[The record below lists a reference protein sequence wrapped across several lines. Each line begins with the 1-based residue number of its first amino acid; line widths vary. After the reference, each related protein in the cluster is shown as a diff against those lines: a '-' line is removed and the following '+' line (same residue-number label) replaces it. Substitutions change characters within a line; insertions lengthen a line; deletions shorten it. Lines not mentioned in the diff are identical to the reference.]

1 MAGGLE
7 RDQDKLK
14 AFNRRVLLIAG
25 GKAALLGVL
34 GTRLYDL
41 SVNEA
46 EHFST
51 LAEDNRINLRLL
63 APPRGLIVDAKG
75 RTLAGNRPNF
85 QLVLVAEKA
94 EDVRGTLAQLSTMI
108 ALDESDIARVLKD
121 VRNRPKFFPVIVREN
136 LSWEEMARIEVNT
149 PDLSGVSI
157 EVGQVRDYPLGPA
170 TAHVIGYVGAVS
182 EQELTGDPVEKL
194 PGYKIGKSGVE
205 KAINRALIGE
215 AGASQVEVNAY
226 GRVIRELSRDAG
238 RMGDTVTLTLD
249 AEMQMYTQARLG
261 SEDSASA
268 VVMDTQT
275 GAIYALASNPSFDPN
290 VFAKGI
296 PSGLWRELM
305 GDETKPLTNKVMNGE
320 YPPGS
325 TFKMCTAIA
334 AIEEGVIDP
343 GHTVFCPGHMNLGSF
358 RFHCWKKGG
367 HGTLGVVEALA
378 QSCDTFFYDVARRM
392 GIDRLAK
399 WARKFGIGMPTNL
412 DIGGDFDG
420 LMPDSAWK
428 KAKLG
433 DVWHPGESLVNS
445 IGQGYVLATPLQ
457 LAVMQARLVNGGVAV
472 EPYLIDRVGGQKVV
486 RPDFPKIGVSERTM
500 ALIREGME
508 AVTNRQ
514 TGTAFAARIKDPA
527 RAMGGKTGTAQV
539 RRITLAER
547 AAGVKNET
555 LPWKHRHHALF
566 VGYAPLNN
574 PRYCCAVVV
583 EHGVGGSKVAAPIAR
598 DLLAEVQRLDPAR
611 VFSVAEAAPA
621 QGGDG

>member
-7 RDQDKLK
+7 RDTDKLK

-25 GKAALLGVL
+25 GKAALLAVL
-34 GTRLYDL
+34 GGRLYDL
-41 SVNEA
+41 SINEA
-46 EHFST
+46 EHFTT
-51 LAEDNRINLRLL
+51 LAEDNRINLRLI
-63 APPRGLIVDAKG
+63 APPRGQIVDREG
-75 RTLAGNRPNF
+75 RVLAGNRPNF
-85 QLVLVAEKA
+85 QLILIAEKA
-94 EDVRGTLAQLSTMI
+94 EDVRGTLAQLSGMI
-108 ALDESDIARVLKD
+108 ELTEADIARVLKD
-121 VRNRPKFFPVIVREN
+121 VRGRPKFFPVTVREN

-149 PDLSGVSI
+149 PDLAGVSI

-205 KAINRALIGE
+205 KAINRALVGV
-215 AGASQVEVNAY
+215 AGASQVEVNAH
-226 GRVIRELSRDAG
+226 GRVIRELARDTG
-238 RMGDTVTLTLD
+238 KMGDTVTLTLD

-268 VVMDTQT
+268 VVMDSQT

-296 PSGLWRELM
+296 PSALWRDLM
-305 GDETKPLTNKVMNGE
+305 GDQTKPLTNKVMNGE

-334 AIEEGVIDP
+334 AIEEGVVSPD
-343 GHTVFCPGHMNLGSF
+343 HRVFCPGHMNLGSF
-358 RFHCWKKGG
+358 RFHCWKRGG
-367 HGTLGVVEALA
+367 HGTVGVVDAIAE
-378 QSCDTFFYDVARRM
+378 SCDTFFYDVARRM
-392 GIDRLAK
+392 GIDRMAK

-420 LMPDSAWK
+420 LMPDTAWK
-428 KAKLG
+428 RARMG
-433 DVWHPGESLVNS
+433 EVWHPGESLVNA

-457 LAVMQARLVNGGVAV
+457 LAVMQSRLINGGVAI
-472 EPYLIDRVGGQKVV
+472 EPYLIDKVGGQSTV
-486 RPDFPKIGVSERTM
+486 RPNFETIGVRPETM
-500 ALIREGME
+500 ALIREGMD
-508 AVTNRQ
+508 AVTNKRN
-514 TGTAFAARIKDPA
+514 GTAWAARIKDPE

-539 RRITLAER
+539 RRITAAER

-555 LPWKHRHHALF
+555 LPWRHRHHALF
-566 VGYAPLNN
+566 TGYAPLTN
-574 PRYCCAVVV
+574 PRYIVSVVV

-598 DLLAEVQRLDPAR
+598 DLLTEVQRLDPAR
-611 VFSVAEAAPA
+611 IFTIAEAETGAPPT
-621 QGGDG
+621 

>member
-14 AFNRRVLLIAG
+14 AFNRRVLLVAG
-25 GKAALLGVL
+25 GKAALLALL
-34 GTRLYDL
+34 GGRLYDL

-46 EHFST
+46 EHFRT

-63 APPRGLIVDAKG
+63 VPPRGQIVDREG
-75 RTLAGNRPNF
+75 EVLAGNRPNF
-85 QLVLVAEKA
+85 QLILIAEKA
-94 EDVRGTLAQLSTMI
+94 EDVRATLEHLAGMI
-108 ALDESDIARVLKD
+108 ALSEADIARVLKD
-121 VRNRPKFFPVIVREN
+121 VRGRPKFFPVTVREN

-170 TAHVIGYVGAVS
+170 TAHIIGYVGAVS
-182 EQELTGDPVEKL
+182 EAELTGDPVEKL
-194 PGYKIGKSGVE
+194 PGYKIGKIGVE
-205 KAINRALIGE
+205 KAINRPLIGV
-215 AGASQVEVNAY
+215 AGASQVEVNAH
-226 GRVIRELSRDAG
+226 GRVIRELARDAG
-238 RMGDTVTLTLD
+238 RMGETVTLTLD
-249 AEMQMYTQARLG
+249 AEIQRYTQARLG

-268 VVMDTQT
+268 VVMDAQT

-296 PSGLWRELM
+296 PSSLWRELM
-305 GDETKPLTNKVMNGE
+305 NDETKPLTNKVMNGE

-334 AIEEGVIDP
+334 AIEEGVISAD
-343 GHTVFCPGHMNLGSF
+343 HRVFCPGHMNLGSF

-367 HGTLGVVEALA
+367 HGTLDVVEAIA
-378 QSCDTFFYDVARRM
+378 QSCDTFFYDVARKL
-392 GIDRLAK
+392 GIDRMAK
-399 WARKFGIGMPTNL
+399 WARAFGIGMPTNL

-420 LMPDSAWK
+420 LMPDTAWK
-428 KAKLG
+428 RAKRG
-433 DVWHPGESLVNS
+433 EVWHPGESLVNA

-457 LAVMQARLVNGGVAV
+457 LAVMQARLVNGGIAV
-472 EPYLIDRVGGQKVV
+472 EPYVIERVGAQASV
-486 RPDFPKIGVSERTM
+486 RPSFAKIGVRPETL
-500 ALIREGME
+500 ALIRKGMD
-508 AVTNRQ
+508 AVTNARS
-514 TGTAFAARIKDPA
+514 GTAWAARIKDPE

-539 RRITLAER
+539 RRITAAER

-566 VGYAPLNN
+566 TGYAPLSN
-574 PRYCCAVVV
+574 PRYVCAVVV

-598 DLLAEVQRLDPAR
+598 DLLAEVQRRDPAR
-611 VFSVAEAAPA
+611 IFTIAEAEPPPSPT
-621 QGGDG
+621 

>member
-7 RDQDKLK
+7 RDTDKLK
-14 AFNRRVLLIAG
+14 AFNRRVLLVAG
-25 GKAALLGVL
+25 GKAALLAVL
-34 GTRLYDL
+34 GGRLYDL

-63 APPRGLIVDAKG
+63 APPRGQIVDRHG
-75 RTLAGNRPNF
+75 TVLAGNRPNF
-85 QLVLVAEKA
+85 QLILIAEKA
-94 EDVRGTLAQLSTMI
+94 EDVRGTLAQLAGMI
-108 ALDESDIARVLKD
+108 ELTEADIARVLKD
-121 VRNRPKFFPVIVREN
+121 VRGRPKFFPVTVREN

-149 PDLSGVSI
+149 PDLAGVSI

-194 PGYKIGKSGVE
+194 PGYKIGKIGVE
-205 KAINRALIGE
+205 KAINRDLVGV
-215 AGASQVEVNAY
+215 AGASQVEVNAH
-226 GRVIRELSRDAG
+226 GRVIRELARDTG
-238 RMGDTVTLTLD
+238 KMGETVTLTLD
-249 AEMQMYTQARLG
+249 AALQMYTQARLG

-268 VVMDTQT
+268 VVMDAQT
-275 GAIYALASNPSFDPN
+275 GAIYALASNPSYDPN

-296 PSGLWRELM
+296 PSGLWRDLM
-305 GDETKPLTNKVMNGE
+305 GDQTKPLTNKVMNGE

-334 AIEEGVIDP
+334 AIEEGVITPD
-343 GHTVFCPGHMNLGSF
+343 HRVFCPGHMNLGSF
-358 RFHCWKKGG
+358 RFHCWKRGG
-367 HGTLGVVEALA
+367 HGTVGVVDAIAE
-378 QSCDTFFYDVARRM
+378 SCDTFFYDVARRM
-392 GIDRLAK
+392 GIDRMAK

-420 LMPDSAWK
+420 LMPDTAWK
-428 KAKLG
+428 RAKLG
-433 DVWHPGESLVNS
+433 EIWHPGESLVNS

-457 LAVMQARLVNGGVAV
+457 LAVMQARLVNGGIAV
-472 EPYLIDRVGGQKVV
+472 EPYLVDKVGGRETV
-486 RPDFPKIGVSERTM
+486 RPNFESIGVRPETM
-500 ALIREGME
+500 ALIREGMD
-508 AVTNRQ
+508 AVTNRRN
-514 TGTAFAARIKDPA
+514 GTAWAARIKDPE

-539 RRITLAER
+539 RRITAAER

-566 VGYAPLNN
+566 TGYAPLSN

-611 VFSVAEAAPA
+611 IFTIAGTEPTTPPT
-621 QGGDG
+621 

>member
-7 RDQDKLK
+7 RDTDKLK
-14 AFNRRVLLIAG
+14 AFNRRVLLVAG
-25 GKAALLGVL
+25 GKAALLAVL
-34 GTRLYDL
+34 GGRLYDL

-46 EHFST
+46 EHFAT

-63 APPRGLIVDAKG
+63 APPRGQIVDREG
-75 RTLAGNRPNF
+75 RVLAGNRPNF
-85 QLVLVAEKA
+85 QLILVAEEA
-94 EDVRGTLAQLSTMI
+94 DDVRATLAQLSGMI
-108 ALDESDIARVLKD
+108 TLTDADIARVLKD
-121 VRNRPKFFPVIVREN
+121 VRGRPKFFPVTVREN

-149 PDLSGVSI
+149 PDLAGVSI

-194 PGYKIGKSGVE
+194 PGYKIGKIGVE
-205 KAINRALIGE
+205 KAINRPLAGV
-215 AGASQVEVNAY
+215 AGASQVEVNAH
-226 GRVIRELSRDAG
+226 GRVIRELARDAG
-238 RMGDTVTLTLD
+238 KMGDTVTLTLD
-249 AEMQMYTQARLG
+249 AEMQMYAQARLG

-268 VVMDTQT
+268 VVMDSET

-305 GDETKPLTNKVMNGE
+305 GDQTKPLTNKVMNGE

-334 AIEEGVIDP
+334 AIEEGVITHD
-343 GHTVFCPGHMNLGSF
+343 HSVFCPGHMNLGSF

-367 HGTLGVVEALA
+367 HGTVGVVDAIAE
-378 QSCDTFFYDVARRM
+378 SCDTFFYDVARRM
-392 GIDRLAK
+392 GIDRMAK

-420 LMPDSAWK
+420 LMPDTAWK
-428 KAKLG
+428 RG
-433 DVWHPGESLVNS
+433 RFGEVWHPGESLVNA

-457 LAVMQARLVNGGVAV
+457 LAVMQARLINGGVAI
-472 EPYLIDRVGGQKVV
+472 EPYLIDKVGEQETLRPAFETIGV
-486 RPDFPKIGVSERTM
+486 RPETM
-500 ALIREGME
+500 ALIREGMD
-508 AVTNRQ
+508 AVTNKRN
-514 TGTAFAARIKDPA
+514 GTAWAARIKDPE

-539 RRITLAER
+539 RRITAAER
-547 AAGVKNET
+547 AAGIKNET

-566 VGYAPLNN
+566 TGYAPLAN
-574 PRYCCAVVV
+574 PRYVCAVVV

-598 DLLAEVQRLDPAR
+598 DLLTEVQRLDPAR
-611 VFSVAEAAPA
+611 IFTLAEAASPA
-621 QGGDG
+621 PPT